1 MGSGMEGRLS
11 NKLTESTNAYNKVKS
26 STNLSYKNSSI
37 DGLYESAQA
46 QVKETADEVDRTV
59 GDTSSSGSGKTAQ
72 IIATSLAAL
81 TTLAPV
87 ATTII
92 SSTKGSKSAQT
103 VDNATALT
111 TALTNYTDVKG
122 SDKNR
127 KALGKAID
135 GAKNEMQSLV
145 EKRSNLVAQKTEKE
159 NQLKLDSKDGANAT
173 LDKLKTALSD
183 LEKSKTDENAKVA
196 SYESQ
201 ITVIEEFIAGKA
213 QEQAQITNEKGEK
226 VAAKVEVEKL
236 SDKEKSQL
244 ADLGVKIQENQDEA
258 TQIKTELNNAKNEK
272 SQKLEPALANATAE
286 KNTADTAVKGTKT
299 SIESCDREIDR
310 LEGLAKKPAK
320 DSSGKVIAKD
330 SKEQYKSQID
340 AKKNEKSKLKDK
352 LKEDEKTLK
361 EKEKA
366 EKDAK
371 TKLEQNASKIAI
383 LENKITVNG
392 KSLTELQQ
400 AKSASEEKVKGFDV
414 QIANANT
421 QIAEQEALIEDIKTV
436 TTTKAEEKKQNEAG
450 KAEAQDN
457 AGKADDAKAKV
468 KAGETTYK
476 SKLAKQYSK
485 EIAELDTQIKDID
498 KRYSELDALVKKGN
512 TAIYGNEEGTV
523 AETSDTQKGDEA
535 DKSEKATKAT
545 TPKADDN
552 VSDNNDNDT
561 SMKAM
566 FAWSNADST
575 PKNGDKTTYNNEEYT
590 FKNGKWTDKD
600 GNEYK
605 DLWGKPD
612 LSSKSKPF
620 SLIVEDNK

>member
-81 TTLAPV
+81 TALAPV

-159 NQLKLDSKDGANAT
+159 NQLKEEGAQAT
-173 LDKLKTALSD
+173 FKNLEAAQKALV
-183 LEKSKTDENAKVA
+183 KSRDDENAKVA

-201 ITVIEEFIAGKA
+201 ITVIEKFIAGKA

-226 VAAKVEVEKL
+226 EAAKVEVEKL

-258 TQIKTELNNAKNEK
+258 TQIKTELKKDEEAKND
-272 SQKLEPALANATAE
+272 LETALAKATAE

-299 SIESCDREIDR
+299 SIESCDREIDK

-371 TKLEQNASKIAI
+371 TKLEQNANKIAI
-383 LENKITVNG
+383 LENKITLNG
-392 KSLTELQQ
+392 KSLAELRQ
-400 AKSASEEKVKGFDV
+400 AKSASEEKVKDFDV
-414 QIANANT
+414 KINDAKAQVDKQDELLRDLNGT
-421 QIAEQEALIEDIKTV
+421 IAEKTD
-436 TTTKAEEKKQNEAG
+436 EKKQNEAG

-457 AGKADDAKAKV
+457 AS
-468 KAGETTYK
+468 KAGDAEKEVKTAKKTYK
-476 SKLAKQYSK
+476 SELGIKYSK

-512 TAIYGNEEGTV
+512 TAIYGNEEGTIT
-523 AETSDTQKGDEA
+523 EIPTSK
-535 DKSEKATKAT
+535 
-545 TPKADDN
+545 KADTTAK
-552 VSDNNDNDT
+552 SNDNDT
-561 SMKAM
+561 SLSAISD
-566 FAWSNADST
+566 WSHADIL
-575 PKNGDKTTYNNEEYT
+575 PKNGTKKTIDDKSYT
-590 FKNGKWTDKD
+590 FQNGKWTDKD